1 MGLAIFITVTAV
13 LVVVTLIYIIKKGAY
28 RE

>member
-1 MGLAIFITVTAV
+1 MGLAIFISVAAV
-13 LVVVTLIYIIKKGAY
+13 LIVAALIYVIKKGAY